1 MVELKRMKKQQRSEA
16 QAECASSA
24 NSGTSWK
31 GIDFTR
37 CERKVRKLQVRIA
50 KAQKKG
56 RYNKVKALQHLLVTS
71 FEAKALAVRKVTT
84 NKGKR
89 TAGVDHTLWD
99 TNAKKINAVCS
110 LKRRGYRALPLKRV
124 NIPKK
129 NGKMRP
135 LGIPTMKD
143 RAMQALYLM
152 ALDPV
157 TEATAD
163 ANSYGFRKYRSTADA
178 IDALH
183 RWLSRDC
190 SAQWILE
197 GDIKGCFDHISH
209 EWPLDNVRIDKL
221 ILEKWLKSGVVFNKL
236 LQPTVEGTPQGG
248 IISPTLA
255 NATLDGMERML
266 KAKYKGSYIDG
277 RLYYPKVNCVRYADD
292 FIVTADKRET
302 LEEIKRMLIGFLGER
317 GLTLSEEKTRITHIS
332 EGFDFLGFNVR
343 KYNGTLLIKPS
354 SKSQKR
360 FTEKLHEVVLGKNK
374 TVAQQKL
381 IEDLNP
387 VLRGWGNYYSGVVSK
402 TTFSK
407 IDHILTYQLKRWSY
421 RRHTNK
427 SRRWIKDKYFIKVG
441 NRDWIFGFRYKDCEE
456 ETIFALRRLADIPIR
471 RHVKVKCEANPYD
484 PTWDAYFLRRKQKSS
499 RTRTSRKGTLSESV
513 S

>member
-157 TEATAD
+157 TETTAD

-209 EWPLDNVRIDKL
+209 EWLLDNVRIDKL

-302 LEEIKRMLIGFLGER
+302 LEEIKLLIGFLGER

>member
-1 MVELKRMKKQQRSEA
+1 MVERKRMKKQQRSEA

-37 CERKVRKLQVRIA
+37 CERKVRELQVRIA

-157 TEATAD
+157 TETTAD

-190 SAQWILE
+190 S
-197 GDIKGCFDHISH
+197 
-209 EWPLDNVRIDKL
+209 
-221 ILEKWLKSGVVFNKL
+221 
-236 LQPTVEGTPQGG
+236 
-248 IISPTLA
+248 
-255 NATLDGMERML
+255 
-266 KAKYKGSYIDG
+266 
-277 RLYYPKVNCVRYADD
+277 
-292 FIVTADKRET
+292 
-302 LEEIKRMLIGFLGER
+302 
-317 GLTLSEEKTRITHIS
+317 
-332 EGFDFLGFNVR
+332 
-343 KYNGTLLIKPS
+343 
-354 SKSQKR
+354 
-360 FTEKLHEVVLGKNK
+360 
-374 TVAQQKL
+374 
-381 IEDLNP
+381 
-387 VLRGWGNYYSGVVSK
+387 
-402 TTFSK
+402 
-407 IDHILTYQLKRWSY
+407 
-421 RRHTNK
+421 
-427 SRRWIKDKYFIKVG
+427 
-441 NRDWIFGFRYKDCEE
+441 
-456 ETIFALRRLADIPIR
+456 
-471 RHVKVKCEANPYD
+471 
-484 PTWDAYFLRRKQKSS
+484 
-499 RTRTSRKGTLSESV
+499 
-513 S
+513 